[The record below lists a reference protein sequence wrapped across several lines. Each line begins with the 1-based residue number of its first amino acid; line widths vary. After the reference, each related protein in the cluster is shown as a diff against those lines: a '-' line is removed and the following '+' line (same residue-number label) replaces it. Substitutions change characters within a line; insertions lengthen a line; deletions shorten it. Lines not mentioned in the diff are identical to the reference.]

1 MKSIIAI
8 AFIAPLLLLVSTH
21 PPIKKFSSYILYEIS
36 SLVEPNIT
44 SCDSK
49 PKPRQEWADEYK
61 FRYLRAR

>member
-8 AFIAPLLLLVSTH
+8 AFIAPRVLLASTH

-44 SCDSK
+44 SCESK

-61 FRYLRAR
+61 FRYLRSR